1 VEEAVTADEAAK
13 AVTRALMSFGF
24 DDYGMD
30 DVEEAKDEEWLPD
43 LVIDIVFELEQAGL
57 LNGGSPSVSGSS
69 GLPTT

>member
-1 VEEAVTADEAAK
+1 MTADDASK

-24 DDYGMD
+24 DDYGLD
-30 DVEEAKDEEWLPD
+30 DVEQSKDEEWLPD

>member
-1 VEEAVTADEAAK
+1 
-13 AVTRALMSFGF
+13 
-24 DDYGMD
+24 MD

>member
-1 VEEAVTADEAAK
+1 MTADDAAK

-24 DDYGMD
+24 DDYGLD
-30 DVEEAKDEEWLPD
+30 DVEQSKDEEWLPD